1 MTNTR
6 EYRTT
11 TNRSVYNKL
20 YKEYNAH
27 CSYCKWHGL
36 CTENW
41 PWQSYYKNKYKG
53 KEKAK
58 YPNWKLVSKNQKQ
71 WMKKPL
77 LFKEDINLHKYTPW
91 EYWIDIDWPHKIRPK

>member
-27 CSYCKWHGL
+27 CSYCKWHGPSS
-36 CTENW
+36 ENDRYKC
-41 PWQSYYKNKYKG
+41 YYIREWNNKK
-53 KEKAK
+53 KAK

-77 LFKEDINLHKYTPW
+77 IFKSSINPYSPW
-91 EYWIDIDWPHKIRPK
+91 TYWIDIEWPSKIRPK